1 MNWIIVVLLFTSFTI
16 LLGAFLKIYISKKKA
31 AKTSQPLMTTDQ
43 IVKQTGFNELG
54 PTTTVTTT
62 DKSGAITT
70 TTTDSDGKQMSV
82 TTANDGS
89 TTRTVVK
96 DKAGTVI
103 ADNNSSALDTAKA
116 LAPTLVATVAAGVV
130 RDLAIVGIAKIITK
144 ASKEVAENGVKSA
157 LQQGGKL
164 VARNGPDQAMKF
176 LGYVS
181 KEAADRAAGAAAE
194 KGLRKASKEAAD
206 KVLENEL
213 KRLGKKS
220 LEEVTDKVAK
230 EAVEKAMEKAGK
242 EAAEKAASEAAQKVA
257 SKVATTAA
265 EKATAKLAGAAAAK
279 IGAKAGMAAAK
290 MGAKASMGPVGLALM
305 AFDALSMALD
315 VACCGGYCEVAD
327 TATWEKQRDAY
338 AAQVKAMVDEANPD
352 GEADTVRWPII
363 TGPFDN
369 LDAVTLQ
376 TRVMDKVR
384 AAVADPNNMYVKDVV
399 TKLNAAIAAKTV
411 TTEAQ
416 SEAFVD
422 ANINLD
428 ALLLASTKSLCT
440 DLKGKVVMDGETF
453 AGCSWASQTECE
465 TSFKYPITAT
475 ATNEYSVWNKE
486 KQECNK
492 DPVSQNMRGICEAT
506 NAFPFNKDKKIC
518 DLNETYCK
526 QKGLKWD
533 GTKCKLDKGQEV
545 AEMMFGTTV
554 VRGLNAIYSA
564 DQYESCPPGSRPAG
578 EIAALTSAVV
588 AATTFGVGLAAA
600 PLLGTYLGQTLCS
613 SDKCPDGQDRV
624 SGLCYD
630 ACRPGFDDKSDG
642 ITGMKVQGMCYKC
655 PEGFKKTTAGMCERI
670 ACPTG
675 QERGSGLGLGFCYKK
690 CSDIHGAEYTETDG
704 ASICKKPCP
713 PGMVTDL
720 LTCRRDA
727 ETKTSA
733 SANKTCP
740 AGWSQTIAGP
750 GGMCQQDCTDG
761 YKKYGGLCYHPNV
774 DTSKLSRIPDK
785 GACNAGDR
793 DDGTSCFSPLKTSWN
808 SCAYT
813 IKGCKQW
820 GKLTRFSL
828 TNDTCKQ
835 WGDVCQGGA
844 KTSGGTIV
852 KTLMERQSCPAGY
865 SGPTGGFCYAVSK
878 PAPESKPLL
887 EVGQCND
894 ATKTEAAGGMCYE
907 PCSKFGGSFKR
918 SAVGLCQMD
927 VMVTERTKTRAPEG
941 AFVVSKVAEQ
951 YPREPN
957 GISYKVF
964 QKKRK
969 VPLGKGPNGC

>member
-1 MNWIIVVLLFTSFTI
+1 MIWIIVVLLFTVFTI
-16 LLGAFLKIYISKKKA
+16 LLGAFLKFYISKKKA
-31 AKTSQPLMTTDQ
+31 KTSQPLLTTDE
-43 IVKQTGFNELG
+43 IIKQSGFNELG
-54 PTTTVTTT
+54 LTTTVTTT
-62 DKSGAITT
+62 DKSGATIT

-82 TTANDGS
+82 TTSKDGS
-89 TTRTVVK
+89 TTETTVK
-96 DKAGTVI
+96 DKAGTVLVS
-103 ADNNSSALDTAKA
+103 NNSSALDAAKA
-116 LAPTLVATVAAGVV
+116 LLPTLGLAIGAGIV
-130 RDLAIVGIAKIITK
+130 RDLAVVGVARIITK
-144 ASKEVAENGVKSA
+144 ASKEVAENGIKSA

-206 KVLENEL
+206 KVMENEL

-290 MGAKASMGPVGLALM
+290 MGAKAAMGPVGWATM

-315 VACCGGYCEVAD
+315 VAGCGGYGEVAD
-327 TATWEKQRDAY
+327 IATWEKQRDTY
-338 AAQVKAMVDEANPD
+338 AANVKALVDEANPE
-352 GEADTVRWPII
+352 GETDTVRWPII

-399 TKLNAAIAAKTV
+399 AKLNAAIAAKTV

-422 ANINLD
+422 ENINMD
-428 ALLLASTKSLCT
+428 ALLLESTKSLCT
-440 DLKGKVVMDGETF
+440 DLKGKVVMDGQTF

-465 TSFKYPITAT
+465 ASFKYPITAT

-486 KQECNK
+486 KLECNK

-526 QKGLKWD
+526 QKGLKWT
-533 GTKCKLDKGQEV
+533 GTNCKLEKGQEI

-554 VRGLNAIYSA
+554 VRGLNALFNE
-564 DQYESCPPGSRPAG
+564 DQYEACPPGSRKPNELYAAG
-578 EIAALTSAVV
+578 PVIGA
-588 AATTFGVGLAAA
+588 
-600 PLLGTYLGQTLCS
+600 YLSQTMCA

-630 ACRPGFDDKSDG
+630 ACRTGFDDKSDG

-670 ACPTG
+670 ACPAG
-675 QERGSGLGLGFCYKK
+675 QERGSGLGLGFCYRK

-713 PGMVTDL
+713 PGMDTDV
-720 LTCRRDA
+720 LTCRRNP

-740 AGWSQTIAGP
+740 QGWSQTIAGP

-761 YKKYGGLCYHPNV
+761 YKKYLGTCYHPNV
-774 DTSKLSRIPDK
+774 DTSKISRIPDK
-785 GACNAGDR
+785 GPCNAGDR
-793 DDGTSCFSPLKTSWN
+793 DDGTSCWSPIVTNW
-808 SCAYT
+808 CPGHRRQ
-813 IKGCKQW
+813 GCCHGPFW
-820 GKLTRFSL
+820 SICNPAT
-828 TNDTCKQ
+828 TT
-835 WGDVCQGGA
+835 GGA
-844 KTSGGTIV
+844 IV
-852 KTLMERQSCPAGY
+852 KTLMQRQSCPAGY

-878 PAPESKPLL
+878 PPPQSKPLL

-894 ATKTEAAGGMCYE
+894 PSKPEGSGGMCYA
-907 PCSKFGGSFKR
+907 PCSDFGGSFKR

-927 VMVTERTKTRAPEG
+927 LMVTERTKTRGPEG
-941 AFVVSKVAEQ
+941 PFVVSTMAEQ
-951 YPREPN
+951 YSREPN

-964 QKKRK
+964 PKKRK
-969 VPLGKGPNGC
+969 VPFGKGPNGC